1 MTPVLLY
8 QMPAAAQMIEDIN
21 LVAAAVQHGHG
32 RRHRH
37 ATTAQPSK
45 PRTVVAQNDITQIG
59 IPATREA
66 HAPSRSGCP
75 KNTTREQ
82 GRSTAA
88 DGLLNHDDPSAVL
101 RRIPGRGHSRHARAE
116 YQ

>member
-1 MTPVLLY
+1 MTTVLLD
-8 QMPAAAQMIEDIN
+8 QMPATTQMIEDVN
-21 LVAAAVQHGHG
+21 LVAAAVQYGHG

-37 ATTAQPSK
+37 APTPQPRE

-59 IPATREA
+59 VPATIEA

-82 GRSTAA
+82 RRSTAA
-88 DGLLNHDDPSAVL
+88 DGLLNHAHSSAVL
-101 RRIPGRGHSRHARAE
+101 RRIPGRGQS
-116 YQ
+116 